1 MRTTGVQEI
10 KMIGAFKVIKMR
22 IRDQNKMTVIGENK
36 IIKLN

>member
-1 MRTTGVQEI
+1 MRKTGVLEI
-10 KMIGAFKVIKMR
+10 RAIGAYKVIMMR